1 MMPEEILWLLAAF
14 LIVMNVMGFAAFGYD
29 KRCAVR
35 RRWRVPEKTLFL
47 LALLGGSLG
56 SYAGMKV
63 FRHKTRH
70 PKFSVGLPVILA
82 AQCAAAVML
91 RFL

>member
-1 MMPEEILWLLAAF
+1 MSIGGMYLAVINA
-14 LIVMNVMGFAAFGYD
+14 VGFGIFGYD
-29 KRCAVR
+29 KWCAVHR
-35 RRWRVPEKTLFL
+35 QWRVPEKTLIAA
-47 LALLGGSLG
+47 ALLGGSAG
-56 SYAGMKV
+56 AYAGMKV

>member
-1 MMPEEILWLLAAF
+1 MSIGGMYLAVINA
-14 LIVMNVMGFAAFGYD
+14 VGFGIFGYD
-29 KRCAVR
+29 KWCAVHR
-35 RRWRVPEKTLFL
+35 QWRVPEKTLIAA
-47 LALLGGSLG
+47 ALLGGSVG
-56 SYAGMKV
+56 AYAGMKV

-70 PKFSVGLPVILA
+70 PKFSVGIPVILA

>member
-1 MMPEEILWLLAAF
+1 MSIGGIYLAVINA
-14 LIVMNVMGFAAFGYD
+14 VGFGIFGYD
-29 KRCAVR
+29 KWCAVHR
-35 RRWRVPEKTLFL
+35 QWRVPEKTLIAA
-47 LALLGGSLG
+47 ALLGGSVG
-56 SYAGMKV
+56 AYAGMKV

>member
-1 MMPEEILWLLAAF
+1 MSIGGMYLAVINA
-14 LIVMNVMGFAAFGYD
+14 VGFGIFGYD
-29 KRCAVR
+29 KWCAVHR
-35 RRWRVPEKTLFL
+35 QWRVPEKTLIAA
-47 LALLGGSLG
+47 ALLGGSVG
-56 SYAGMKV
+56 AFAGMKV
-63 FRHKTRH
+63 FRHKMRH

>member
-1 MMPEEILWLLAAF
+1 MYLAVINA
-14 LIVMNVMGFAAFGYD
+14 VGFGIFGYD
-29 KRCAVR
+29 KWCAVHR
-35 RRWRVPEKTLFL
+35 QWRVPEKTLIAA
-47 LALLGGSLG
+47 ALLGGSVG
-56 SYAGMKV
+56 AYAGMKV

>member
-1 MMPEEILWLLAAF
+1 MSVGGMYLAVINA
-14 LIVMNVMGFAAFGYD
+14 VGFGIFGYD
-29 KRCAVR
+29 KWCAVHR
-35 RRWRVPEKTLFL
+35 QWRVPEKTLIAA
-47 LALLGGSLG
+47 ALLGGSVG
-56 SYAGMKV
+56 AYAGMKV

>member
-1 MMPEEILWLLAAF
+1 MSIGGMYLAVINA
-14 LIVMNVMGFAAFGYD
+14 VGFGIFGYD
-29 KRCAVR
+29 KWCAVHCQ
-35 RRWRVPEKTLFL
+35 WRVPEKTLIAA
-47 LALLGGSLG
+47 ALLGGSVG
-56 SYAGMKV
+56 AYAGMKV

>member
-1 MMPEEILWLLAAF
+1 MSIGGMYLAVINA
-14 LIVMNVMGFAAFGYD
+14 VGFGIFGYD
-29 KRCAVR
+29 KWCAVHR
-35 RRWRVPEKTLFL
+35 QWRVPEKTLIAA
-47 LALLGGSLG
+47 ALLGGSVG
-56 SYAGMKV
+56 AYAGMKV
-63 FRHKTRH
+63 FLHKTRH

>member
-1 MMPEEILWLLAAF
+1 MYLAVINA
-14 LIVMNVMGFAAFGYD
+14 VGFGIFGYD
-29 KRCAVR
+29 KWCAVHR
-35 RRWRVPEKTLFL
+35 QWRVPEKTLIAA
-47 LALLGGSLG
+47 ALLGGSVG
-56 SYAGMKV
+56 AYAGMKV

-70 PKFSVGLPVILA
+70 SKFSVGIPVILA

>member
-1 MMPEEILWLLAAF
+1 MSIGGMYLAVINA
-14 LIVMNVMGFAAFGYD
+14 VGFGIFGYD
-29 KRCAVR
+29 KWCAVHR
-35 RRWRVPEKTLFL
+35 QWRVPEKPLIAA
-47 LALLGGSLG
+47 ALLGGSVG
-56 SYAGMKV
+56 AYAGMKV

>member
-1 MMPEEILWLLAAF
+1 MSIGGMYLAVINA
-14 LIVMNVMGFAAFGYD
+14 VGFGIFGYD
-29 KRCAVR
+29 KWCAVHR
-35 RRWRVPEKTLFL
+35 QWRVPEKTLIAA
-47 LALLGGSLG
+47 ALLGGSVG
-56 SYAGMKV
+56 AYAGMKV